1 MVTKVTF
8 QPRTPE
14 KVASKV
20 KSLNSFALFTRS
32 VLFISIDN
40 KQKLGFNFLR
50 VICKGFTEV
59 LSRLCI
65 RISLESVS
73 PANNK
78 LQPKF

>member
-1 MVTKVTF
+1 MITKVTF
-8 QPRTPE
+8 QLRAPD
-14 KVASKV
+14 KVALKV

-50 VICKGFTEV
+50 VICNGVTEM
-59 LSRLCI
+59 LSSLYI
-65 RISLESVS
+65 RISLESVP

-78 LQPKF
+78 QQPKF